1 MELQYLK
8 RVPFLGEMSESDI
21 ALAAQ
26 AIRRRSYRRG
36 EVIFRQDD
44 PGNALYLIESGTVK
58 ISRQGEDGREL
69 TLTLLHDGDY
79 FGELALLDDEP
90 RSTDAIAVDATTALL
105 LPSAQFKN
113 FLVDNPRVALQMLS
127 AMSRLYVRRLTDAVE
142 DAVFL
147 DVPARLA
154 RAIVQMHEVRPA
166 RDSSRMIRTTQADL
180 ASMIGATR
188 ESVNKWLGYF
198 ERRGWVKRSR
208 GSLEILDA
216 SALTN
221 AGRGEP

>member
-1 MELQYLK
+1 
-8 RVPFLGEMSESDI
+8 MSESDI
-21 ALAAQ
+21 ALMAHAM
-26 AIRRRSYRRG
+26 RRRNYRRG

-58 ISRQGEDGREL
+58 ISRQGEDGREI
-69 TLTLLHDGDY
+69 TLTLLHSGDY

-90 RSTDAIAVDATTALL
+90 RSADAIAVEATTVYL
-105 LPSAQFKN
+105 LPKAEFKS
-113 FLVDNPRVALQMLS
+113 FLQANPHVPLLMLS
-127 AMSRLYVRRLTDAVE
+127 AMSRMYVRRLTDAVQ

-154 RAIVQMHEVRPA
+154 RAIVQMHESTPRNESQPL
-166 RDSSRMIRTTQADL
+166 RTTQADL

-208 GSLEILDA
+208 GALSVLDA
-216 SALTN
+216 PALTR
-221 AGRGEP
+221 ASRGEV

>member
-1 MELQYLK
+1 VESLYLR
-8 RVPFLGEMSESDI
+8 RVPFLAEISESDI
-21 ALAAQ
+21 ALVAHAM
-26 AIRRRSYRRG
+26 RRRNYRRG

-58 ISRQGEDGREL
+58 ISRQGEDGREI
-69 TLTLLHDGDY
+69 TLTLLHKGEY
-79 FGELALLDDEP
+79 FGELALLDEEP
-90 RSTDAIAVDATTALL
+90 RSADAIAVEATTVYL
-105 LPSAQFKN
+105 LPKAEFKS
-113 FLVDNPRVALQMLS
+113 FLLANPHVPLQMLS
-127 AMSRLYVRRLTDAVE
+127 AMSRMYVRRLTDAVQ

-154 RAIVQMHEVRPA
+154 RVIVQMHVSTPRTDAQPL
-166 RDSSRMIRTTQADL
+166 RTTQADL

-208 GSLEILDA
+208 GALSVLDA
-216 SALTN
+216 PALTR
-221 AGRGEP
+221 ASHGEA